1 MVDLASAYADTRRS
15 MIEIARGLT
24 EEECATTVPACPDWT
39 VKDLI
44 AHVTSIAST
53 IASGQFPAGLDP
65 VASLMDA
72 EQAEQRE
79 RFVDEAL
86 DVRKDS
92 PLDEILKEW
101 EEASP
106 SVEAMIRGETPWP
119 AGSPPLVE
127 WVVTT
132 DVAVHHH
139 DLRGA
144 VKRSGDRDSLAT
156 GLSLRSYVEGM
167 RFRSAAL
174 GLPAFQI
181 QAGAREWLIGNGEP
195 VATVRADPFELARA
209 ASGRRSPEQIRA
221 FGWDGDP
228 EPFLRL
234 FYPYGMRSDA
244 LVE

>member
-1 MVDLASAYADTRRS
+1 MPDLASAYADTRRS
-15 MIEIARGLT
+15 MIEVARGLT
-24 EEECATTVPACPDWT
+24 EEERSRRVPACPAWT
-39 VKDLI
+39 VKGLI

-53 IASGQFPAGLDP
+53 IATGSFPAGLDP

-72 EQAEQRE
+72 KQAEQRE

-86 DVRKDS
+86 ESRKDS
-92 PLDEILKEW
+92 PLDEILEEW
-101 EEASP
+101 EEASS
-106 SVEAMIRGETPWP
+106 SVEAMIRGERPWP

-144 VKRSGDRDSLAT
+144 LNRPGDRNSLAT

-167 RFRSAAL
+167 RYRSAAL
-174 GLPAFQI
+174 GLPTFRMR
-181 QAGAREWLIGNGEP
+181 AGTREWLIGSGEP
-195 VATVRADPFELARA
+195 VATVTADPFELARA

-221 FGWDGDP
+221 FDWDGDP
-228 EPFLRL
+228 DPFVTL
-234 FYPYGMRSDA
+234 FYPYGMRADA